1 MVRTGKARFEFRNL
15 AYTGTAA
22 ERVGDAMEC
31 AVRQSGNAF
40 WAFHDRFLV
49 ERSSAA
55 SREQL
60 IAFAGEQGLDT
71 DSFTTCYD
79 DPATRAL
86 LNQSINEARAIGVR
100 FGPAVRVNGDNA
112 GVTLE
117 SITAAVEA
125 ATP

>member
-1 MVRTGKARFEFRNL
+1 MARFEFRNL
-15 AYTGTAA
+15 AYTGAAA

-31 AVRQSGNAF
+31 AVRQSGSSF

-49 ERSSAA
+49 ERSSA
-55 SREQL
+55 STREEL
-60 IAFAGEQGLDT
+60 LAFADKQGLDT
-71 DSFTTCYD
+71 DSFARCYD

-86 LNQSINEARAIGVR
+86 LNQRVNEARAIGVR
-100 FGPAVRVNGDNA
+100 FGPAVRVNGENA
-112 GVTLE
+112 GITLE